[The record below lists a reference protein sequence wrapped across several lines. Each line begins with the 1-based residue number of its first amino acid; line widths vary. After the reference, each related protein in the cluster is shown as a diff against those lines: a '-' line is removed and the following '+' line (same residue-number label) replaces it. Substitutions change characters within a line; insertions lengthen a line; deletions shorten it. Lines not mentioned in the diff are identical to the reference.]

1 MKTIF
6 TPTLPKWLFVGAIA
20 LIILSQLTML
30 LSQTGVLFV
39 DNITFGNEYG
49 ESCSFGLCPAGLCV
63 TVIGLIF
70 FAFASIYS
78 IRNHKGGLA
87 IGATILLALL
97 YAYNVGN
104 YFSMMFTTS
113 YENAMVLIDCQS
125 IMRWIVLVASILA
138 YAAFSL
144 KSMVPAYVKW
154 IFIIWITLLELDL
167 LYLALGLD
175 VVTYLIIA
183 MGIGLII
190 IGCTLAAPKASHRPT
205 LQ

>member
-6 TPTLPKWLFVGAIA
+6 TPTLPKRLFVGAIV
-20 LIILSQLTML
+20 LIILSQLSML
-30 LSQTGVLFV
+30 LAQTGIFFV

-87 IGATILLALL
+87 IGATTLLALL

-104 YFSMMFTTS
+104 YFSMMFTSS
-113 YENAMVLIDCQS
+113 YENAMKLIGYQS
-125 IMRWIVLVASILA
+125 IMKWIVLAASILA

-144 KSMVPAYVKW
+144 KSTVPAYVKW
-154 IFIIWITLLELDL
+154 IFIIWITLLELDF
-167 LYLALGLD
+167 LYFALGLG
-175 VVTYLIIA
+175 VVAYLIIA
-183 MGIGLII
+183 IGIELVM
-190 IGCTLAAPKASHRPT
+190 IGCTLAAPKASQPGT